1 MRCAKLLF
9 MFATA
14 SAVTVGTSAFA
25 APPEGKTSSIKIA
38 GKLYGSVCQNAYPN
52 LKLATATAEANGFEI
67 DKSTGL
73 YEHPKWAIQ
82 LRVNKEVCNGRFVV
96 QKGRDKLPG
105 GEFAEWATQMIKPG
119 AKPGSPHIETTP
131 LSATR
136 FNLSVFR
143 KR

>member
-9 MFATA
+9 MLAAVST
-14 SAVTVGTSAFA
+14 VTVGTSAFA
-25 APPEGKTSSIKIA
+25 APPEGKTVSIKIA
-38 GKLYGSVCQNAYPN
+38 GKLYGSICQNAYPN
-52 LKLATATAEANGFEI
+52 LNLATATAEANGFEL
-67 DKSTGL
+67 DNSTGL
-73 YEHPKWAIQ
+73 YEHPKHAIQ
-82 LRVNKEVCNGRFVV
+82 FRINKEVCHGRFVV

-105 GEFAEWATQMIKPG
+105 AEFAERAAEMIKPG
-119 AKPGSPHIETTP
+119 AKPGSPHIESTR